1 MQCHPHILKTPKMR
15 TNNPL
20 RQQVLVEAGCRVC
33 LQEIQ
38 QLDPAHLVMFV
49 DGRRMEAQVLSF

>member
-1 MQCHPHILKTPKMR
+1 M
-15 TNNPL
+15 
-20 RQQVLVEAGCRVC
+20 LVEAGCRVC